1 MLGRGDP
8 GPLAL
13 PHVVG
18 ATKEG
23 QGATATNLI
32 RRTSQGCKTAMT
44 SQYQTFFCQLQLA
57 SQDALEVMFVT
68 DQPLVDWTDVTL
80 DASEWRVRK
89 PTGDFTDVA
98 LTSEDT
104 VIDTEIVN
112 YG

>member
-1 MLGRGDP
+1 MSLNFVLTTRGQR
-8 GPLAL
+8 
-13 PHVVG
+13 VWG
-18 ATKEG
+18 AV
-23 QGATATNLI
+23 
-32 RRTSQGCKTAMT
+32 
-44 SQYQTFFCQLQLA
+44 

-104 VIDTEIVN
+104 VTDTEILK
-112 YG
+112 